1 MILKLLR
8 LLKGYII
15 FTAVGGFSER
25 FINLCAFR
33 RIDIWDMYCKED
45 CITGKIDIKNF
56 SKLRSIARK
65 TGVKI
70 KINNKIG
77 LRFYLRAH
85 NDRVGLL
92 IGVGFFI
99 IFLVTMNRFVWCVS
113 TNDSEKFSREQI
125 VEVAES
131 VGLRYGVYVPGF
143 DEEKAAREIYKAF
156 GGELSYVKVNIKGS
170 LAAIE
175 FRDSEEKLIIEE
187 KGEPSNI
194 VADFDGVIVS
204 DEIFQGAKNIAK
216 GNAVK
221 KGDVLISGVVEGV
234 DSKPLYYEAKG
245 NYTALHESKSE
256 YVVSYAESAMC
267 FSGAEEYYKLILFGF
282 RIPIGFYANSDENT
296 RLYTDI
302 RLVEYDGYKLPFG
315 IEKNR
320 VAVLGERCID
330 KEKAIKIACM
340 KYSAMV
346 YDKYK
351 NSNIVSCDVRIKTE
365 EDRVI
370 LTGEYNCIDFIGES
384 KPIVIEKTEN

>member
-1 MILKLLR
+1 M
-8 LLKGYII
+8 
-15 FTAVGGFSER
+15 
-25 FINLCAFR
+25 
-33 RIDIWDMYCKED
+33 
-45 CITGKIDIKNF
+45 
-56 SKLRSIARK
+56 
-65 TGVKI
+65 
-70 KINNKIG
+70 
-77 LRFYLRAH
+77 
-85 NDRVGLL
+85 
-92 IGVGFFI
+92 
-99 IFLVTMNRFVWCVS
+99 
-113 TNDSEKFSREQI
+113 
-125 VEVAES
+125 
-131 VGLRYGVYVPGF
+131 
-143 DEEKAAREIYKAF
+143 
-156 GGELSYVKVNIKGS
+156 
-170 LAAIE
+170 
-175 FRDSEEKLIIEE
+175 
-187 KGEPSNI
+187 
-194 VADFDGVIVS
+194 
-204 DEIFQGAKNIAK
+204 
-216 GNAVK
+216 
-221 KGDVLISGVVEGV
+221 LISGVVEGV

-384 KPIVIEKTEN
+384 KPIVIEKNEN